1 MKKLLAGLCFLL
13 CAAQAAAQSFPSKP
27 LRVICAF
34 PPGGP
39 VDVIARALS
48 RELQQQLGQ
57 PVVVENRPGASGN
70 IGAEMAAKSAPD
82 GYTLLVN
89 WNSLHAISPVL
100 YRKLNYDPNKD
111 LIPVTQLVS
120 FRQVL
125 VANPGLA
132 ANSVKELVAEAKAH
146 PGKLTYASTGN
157 GTVSHMAGTMFA
169 QMTGIEIV
177 HVPYK
182 GSAPAM
188 TDLLAGQVTMMFDH
202 IPSVLPQ
209 ITAGKL
215 HALATS
221 GPVRDAKLPNV
232 PTMQEAGVTGFDT
245 SAWFGVAVAAGTPKE
260 LVQRINAEVIKGS
273 KAPEFVE
280 AMAKLGYD
288 VTVTSPE
295 RTAAILKTEIDLWGP
310 IVKASGAKVD

>member
-1 MKKLLAGLCFLL
+1 MKKLLAGLWLLL
-13 CAAQAAAQSFPSKP
+13 CAVHAAAQSFPTKP

-39 VDVIARALS
+39 VDVIARAIA
-48 RELQQQLGQ
+48 RELQAQLGQ

-70 IGAEMAAKSAPD
+70 IGAEAAAKSPPD
-82 GYTLLVN
+82 GSTLLIN

-100 YRKLNYDPNKD
+100 YRQLNYDPNKD

-125 VANPGLA
+125 VVNAGSA
-132 ANSVKELVAEAKAH
+132 VNSVRELVAEAKAH

-157 GTVSHMAGTMFA
+157 GTVSHMAGVMFT
-169 QMTGIEIV
+169 QLMGIDAV

-188 TDLLAGQVTMMFDH
+188 TDLMAGQVTLMFDH

-215 HALATS
+215 RALATS

-232 PTMQEAGVTGFDT
+232 PTMQEAGVAGFDT
-245 SAWFGVAVAAGTPKE
+245 SAWFGVAVAAGTPRE
-260 LVQRINAEVIKGS
+260 VVQRINAEVIKGS
-273 KAPEFVE
+273 RAPEFTE

-288 VTVTSPE
+288 VVTTSPE

-310 IVKASGAKVD
+310 IVKASGARVD